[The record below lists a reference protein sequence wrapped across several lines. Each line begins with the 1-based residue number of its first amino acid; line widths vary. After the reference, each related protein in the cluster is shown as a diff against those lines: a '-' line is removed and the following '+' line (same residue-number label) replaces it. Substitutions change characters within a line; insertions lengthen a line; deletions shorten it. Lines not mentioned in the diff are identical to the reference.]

1 MTEGAKKQTID
12 SLGGRTTSTSNSMGS
27 EKWVIVWGAFLYLT
41 LMYIFFLSIVSLV
54 VFLSY
59 LSIVEIPPTIFR
71 KKLIIAENFDYDKRL
86 FLSFKK

>member
-1 MTEGAKKQTID
+1 
-12 SLGGRTTSTSNSMGS
+12 
-27 EKWVIVWGAFLYLT
+27 VIVCEAFLYLT

-59 LSIVEIPPTIFR
+59 LSIVEIPSTIFR

-86 FLSFKK
+86 FLSFQK